1 MIEHMLW
8 VEKYRPRKVEDTI
21 LPTKL
26 KSMFIAMVKQG
37 QIPTLLLTGKPGVGK
52 TTVARA
58 LLDELGYDYI
68 IINGSLEGNI
78 DTLRSDIKNFA
89 STVSMSGGRKYVII
103 DEADFLNPN
112 SFQPALRNF
121 LEQFSKN
128 CGFILTCNY
137 PNRILK
143 EIKSRCSE
151 VEFTIPEKER
161 DGIAAQYLKKAC
173 LILDKENVEYEKKV
187 VAQVIMNHFPDFRR
201 ILGELQQYS
210 LIGKIDTGILHNAA
224 NVSIE
229 ELLTHM
235 KAKNY
240 SNVRRWV
247 GENQHIPPN
256 ELFRRFYDLASKVVT
271 PASIPLLVLLLA
283 KYQYQAAFVLDQEIN
298 TAACLAE
305 MMVDVE
311 FA

>member
-1 MIEHMLW
+1 MLW
-8 VEKYRPRKVEDTI
+8 VEKYRPRKVADTI
-21 LPTKL
+21 LPSKL
-26 KSMFIAMVKQG
+26 KAMFTAMVKQS

-58 LLDELGYDYI
+58 LLEELGHDYI

-78 DTLRSDIKNFA
+78 DTLRNDIKSFA
-89 STVSMSGGRKYVII
+89 STISMTGGRKYVII

-151 VEFTIPEKER
+151 VEFAVPESER
-161 DGIAAQYLKKAC
+161 KSIAAQYLKKAIS
-173 LILDKENVEYEKKV
+173 ILDQEKIEYDKDV
-187 VAQVIMNHFPDFRR
+187 VAQVIMTHFPDFRR

-210 LIGKIDTGILHNAA
+210 LIGKIDSGILHNAT

-229 ELLTHM
+229 TLLTYM
-235 KAKNY
+235 KAKNF
-240 SNVRRWV
+240 SQVRRWV
-247 GENQHIPPN
+247 GENQHIPSH
-256 ELFRRFYDLASKVVT
+256 ELFKSLYDLAAKT
-271 PASIPLLVLLLA
+271 TRPGSIPILVLCLA
-283 KYQYQAAFVLDQEIN
+283 KYQYQAAFVIDQEIN

-305 MMVDVE
+305 MMADVE
-311 FA
+311 FV